1 MKRSI
6 TIKLVGPLLAVTL
19 WQTISFAKGDDFN
32 SVVKMIEEFY
42 NVKHEGIPFLAKAA
56 MKAVGVGAKI
66 KGGDARRF
74 AEAGSIKLATFENQE
89 FKGDFVKF
97 RQMLND
103 SLALTWT
110 ALVQT
115 LAVPDREQTYIFVRE
130 NGDKFKVLVVTIEQ
144 NEGTVVQATVS
155 PKNLALLMKD
165 PEEGAKAITQEAT
178 TIDQE

>member
-1 MKRSI
+1 MKRST
-6 TIKLVGPLLAVTL
+6 TIKLVAALLAVTL

-32 SVVKMIEEFY
+32 SVVKMIEDFY

-74 AEAGSIKLATFENQE
+74 AEAGSVKLATFENQE
-89 FKGDFVKF
+89 FKGDFIKF

-103 SLALTWT
+103 SLTQTWSP
-110 ALVQT
+110 LVQT
-115 LAVPDREQTYIFVRE
+115 LAAPDREQSYIFVRE
-130 NGDKFKVLVVTIEQ
+130 NGDKFRVLIVVIEQ
-144 NEGTVVQATVS
+144 QEATVVQATVS

-178 TIDQE
+178 IVDHE

>member
-1 MKRSI
+1 MKRS
-6 TIKLVGPLLAVTL
+6 TTTKLVTALLAVTL

-32 SVVKMIEEFY
+32 SVVKMIEDFY

-66 KGGDARRF
+66 KGGDAKRF

-89 FKGDFVKF
+89 FKGDLIKF

-103 SLALTWT
+103 ALTQTWSP
-110 ALVQT
+110 LVQT
-115 LAVPDREQTYIFVRE
+115 VATSDQEQTYIFVRE
-130 NGDKFKVLVVTIEQ
+130 NGDKFRVLLVVIEQ

-178 TIDQE
+178 IVDHE

>member
-1 MKRSI
+1 MKRS
-6 TIKLVGPLLAVTL
+6 TTTKLVTALLAVTL
-19 WQTISFAKGDDFN
+19 WSTFSFAKGDDFN

-66 KGGDARRF
+66 KGGDAKRF

-89 FKGDFVKF
+89 FKGDFMKF

-103 SLALTWT
+103 SMNQTWT
-110 ALVQT
+110 PLVQT
-115 LAVPDREQTYIFVRE
+115 LTAADSEQSYIFVRE
-130 NGDKFKVLVVTIEQ
+130 NGDKFRVLIVAIEQ
-144 NEGTVVQATVS
+144 HEATVVQATVS

-178 TIDQE
+178 IIDQE

>member
-1 MKRSI
+1 MKRS
-6 TIKLVGPLLAVTL
+6 TTTKLVAALIAVTL
-19 WQTISFAKGDDFN
+19 WSTISFAKGDDFN

-56 MKAVGVGAKI
+56 MKAVGVGARI

-89 FKGDFVKF
+89 FNGDFVKF

-103 SLALTWT
+103 SLTQTWMP
-110 ALVQT
+110 LVQT
-115 LAVPDREQTYIFVRE
+115 LAAPDREQSYIFVRE
-130 NGDKFKVLVVTIEQ
+130 NGDKFKVLVIAIEQ
-144 NEGTVVQATVS
+144 HDATVVQATVS

-165 PEEGAKAITQEAT
+165 PEQGAKAITQEAT
-178 TIDQE
+178 IIDQE